1 MNAGRMNGSGIQ
13 ELRCGGKGESRT
25 LADQQRFSSGGASGK
40 FTGDDRAGAGVQGVF
55 EMAVRLDKNQVSRLC
70 ESEARDFLDL
80 DAAIADEEGGGE
92 LSQGLQCLGHSSVI
106 GEWLGKF
113 KSHD

>member
-1 MNAGRMNGSGIQ
+1 MNAGGMDGSGIQ
-13 ELRCGGKGESRT
+13 ELRCGGEGEAGTR
-25 LADQQRFSSGGASGK
+25 ADQQRLASGGASGE
-40 FTGDDRAGAGVQGVF
+40 FTDDNGAGAGVQGVF

-70 ESEARDFLDL
+70 VSEARDFLNL
-80 DAAIADEEGGGE
+80 DTAIADQAGSGE